1 MSAPSL
7 DIVIVNWNAGELLY
21 RCLSALPAALDG
33 SLTLSRVV
41 VVDNASSDG
50 SLDRLSTLPLP
61 LTIVRNTT
69 NRGFGAACNQGS
81 QGSSADYL
89 LFLNPDVYVGRD
101 SLSVPIA
108 FLSEPAHAD
117 VGAAGIQLRDA
128 RGTIS
133 RSSARVPTPGTIAA
147 RILGLDVLFPGR
159 VPSLFLT
166 TWDHASTRELEHVI
180 GAFYVIRRPLFEELG
195 GFDER
200 FFVYLEDLDLSVRV
214 RQHGWR
220 IYYLADAH
228 AEHTGGGTSDAIKA
242 RRIAY
247 SLHSRIQ
254 YGFKHF
260 GPAAGLLL
268 ALGTLVVEPGPRLGR
283 ALARRSVSEVRDTCL
298 GFAHLWG
305 RVFRGLI
312 AARSRGHQ

>member
-7 DIVIVNWNAGELLY
+7 DIVIVNWNAGELLH

-33 SLTLSRVV
+33 SFTLSRVV

-50 SLDRLSTLPLP
+50 SLDGLTTLPLP
-61 LTIVRNTT
+61 LTILRNST

-81 QGSSADYL
+81 RGSTADYL

-101 SLSVPIA
+101 SLSVPVA
-108 FLSEPAHAD
+108 FLSDPAHAD
-117 VGAAGIQLRDA
+117 VGAVGIQLRDA
-128 RGTIS
+128 RGTIT
-133 RSSARVPTPGTIAA
+133 RSSARVPTPGTIGA

-166 TWDHASTRELEHVI
+166 EWDHASTRELEHVI
-180 GAFYVIRRPLFEELG
+180 GAFYVIRRPLFEELE

-214 RQHGWR
+214 RQQGWR
-220 IYYLADAH
+220 IYYLAGAH

-260 GPAAGLLL
+260 GPGAGLLL
-268 ALGTLVVEPGPRLGR
+268 ALGTLAVEPGPRLVR
-283 ALARRSVSEVRDTCL
+283 ALARRSVSEIRDTCL

-305 RVFRGLI
+305 RVFRDLVATGTD
-312 AARSRGHQ
+312 